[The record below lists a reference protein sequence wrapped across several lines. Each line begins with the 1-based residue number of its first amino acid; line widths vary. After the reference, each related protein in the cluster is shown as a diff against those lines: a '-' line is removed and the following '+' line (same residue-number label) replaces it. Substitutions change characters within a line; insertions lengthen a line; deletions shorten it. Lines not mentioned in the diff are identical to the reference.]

1 MDAKIMVL
9 DHKISTEE
17 VKMIEKNSLFY
28 MANLY
33 PEIGRLFSF
42 LDSNKTEAAN
52 NAKMRALSIIDQI
65 LTFKDIKP
73 AGREEWSVIKNFIL
87 GYDKLD
93 KYERMILE
101 KYAEPFSYKFMSQF
115 S

>member
-1 MDAKIMVL
+1 
-9 DHKISTEE
+9 
-17 VKMIEKNSLFY
+17 MIEKNALFY

-42 LDSNKTEAAN
+42 FDSNKIEAAN
-52 NAKMRALSIIDQI
+52 NAKIRALKIVDNI
-65 LTFKDIKP
+65 LSFKDIKP

-93 KYERMILE
+93 SYEKIILE
-101 KYAEPFSYKFMSQF
+101 KYAEPFSYKFMLKYK
-115 S
+115 

>member
-1 MDAKIMVL
+1 M
-9 DHKISTEE
+9 
-17 VKMIEKNSLFY
+17 EKDSLFY

-42 LDSNKTEAAN
+42 FDSNKIEAAN
-52 NAKMRALSIIDQI
+52 NAKVRGINIIDNI
-65 LTFKDIKP
+65 LSFKDVKP

-93 KYERMILE
+93 KYERNILE
-101 KYAEPFSYKFMSQF
+101 KYAEPFSYKFMKKYG
-115 S
+115 

>member
-1 MDAKIMVL
+1 M
-9 DHKISTEE
+9 
-17 VKMIEKNSLFY
+17 EKNALFY

-42 LDSNKTEAAN
+42 YDSGKIEAAN
-52 NAKMRALSIIDQI
+52 NARNRALGIVDNI
-65 LTFKDIKP
+65 LNFKDIIP

-93 KYERMILE
+93 SYERTILE
-101 KYAEPFSYKFMSQF
+101 KYAEPFSYKFMLKYR
-115 S
+115 

>member
-1 MDAKIMVL
+1 M
-9 DHKISTEE
+9 
-17 VKMIEKNSLFY
+17 EKNSLFY

-42 LDSNKTEAAN
+42 LDSNKVEATK
-52 NAKMRALSIIDQI
+52 NAQMRALSIVDKI
-65 LTFKDIKP
+65 LSFRDIKP

-93 KYERMILE
+93 KSERMILE
-101 KYAEPFSYKFMSQF
+101 KYAEPFSYKFMRQYT
-115 S
+115 